1 MRWGLP
7 ELADRLVFPKKTILI
22 LVREEHKVFFFK
34 KVVLELHLD
43 SKKKESHFKHPY
55 NKIVLGCCVLRKHH
69 LSHTAWLRVPDTVH
83 SSHTSH
89 CFSSSYQSQVHC

>member
-1 MRWGLP
+1 M
-7 ELADRLVFPKKTILI
+7 FPKKTILT
-22 LVREEHKVFFFK
+22 LVREEDKVFFFK
-34 KVVLELHLD
+34 VVLELQLD

-69 LSHTAWLRVPDTVH
+69 PNHTAWLRVADTVH

-89 CFSSSYQSQVHC
+89 CFSFSYQSQVHC